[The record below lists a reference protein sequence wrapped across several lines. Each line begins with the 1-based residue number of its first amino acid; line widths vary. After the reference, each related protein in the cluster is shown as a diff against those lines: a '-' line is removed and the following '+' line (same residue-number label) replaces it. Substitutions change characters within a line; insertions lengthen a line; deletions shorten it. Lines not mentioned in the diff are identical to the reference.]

1 MKRWIS
7 FISIFLLAC
16 QLMASAVSFKAKLS
30 HSKVAV
36 GQRFRI
42 TFTVNAN
49 GGNFSAPSFENFS
62 VLSGPNQ
69 SSSMQ
74 YINGKVSREF
84 SINYIL
90 QANTVGKF
98 QIGPAIINSN
108 GDKIES
114 NVVEI
119 EVVEE
124 LSGTAAQNQRQDQRN
139 KSADELG
146 KYVYIKSFTDKKS
159 AYVGEKLTV
168 TYKLYSR
175 LGMQSLDLESLPD
188 LNGFWT
194 HDLHSVYDQIKLTTE
209 YIDGEVYQVAVLKQ
223 SLLYPQRAGKL
234 TIDPLS
240 MKAVVQVKSRRSR
253 SVFESMFGSYE
264 TKELLISST
273 PLQVDIKPLP
283 RYKGEGEFSGA
294 VGQFKINLVGNKE
307 NLKANEAIDLKVEIS
322 GQGNLPLIS
331 APKLNF
337 PPDLEVYDPE
347 TKNQFKNSAAG
358 SSGKKTF
365 NYLVIPR
372 HEGRYVIEPYAFTYF
387 DQNKKVYQ
395 TAYTDSLIFEVE
407 AGDEEV
413 NVIYDGSQRKEEV
426 ELLENDI
433 RFIHLN
439 QLSLFDS
446 DHCFYGSFSFY
457 LSIIL
462 ILLSAVL
469 LYFVSKKYKDQRS
482 DVVGR
487 RRSRAR
493 KLANKRL
500 AKALK
505 FKSSGDDKAFYEEIG
520 NALYGYYADRYNMGT
535 AELSLEVLLEKL
547 ATEGAETQLID
558 RLRNSVEQADL
569 ARYAPGSAIATD
581 KLFENAR
588 TIIEETESL
597 GR

>member
-1 MKRWIS
+1 MKRWVS
-7 FISIFLLAC
+7 FISIFLLTC

-49 GGNFSAPSFENFS
+49 GGNFSAPSFDNFR

-74 YINGKVSREF
+74 YINGKLSREF

-90 QANTVGKF
+90 QATTVGTF
-98 QIGPAIINSN
+98 DIGPAIITSN
-108 GDKIES
+108 GKQMES

-119 EVVEE
+119 EVVKE
-124 LSGTAAQNQRQDQRN
+124 LSGTAAQNQRQDQR
-139 KSADELG
+139 KQSGDELG
-146 KYVYIKSFTDKKS
+146 KYVYIKAFVDKKS
-159 AYVGEKLTV
+159 AYLGEKLSV

-188 LNGFWT
+188 LNGFWA
-194 HDLHSVYDQIKLTTE
+194 HDLHSVYDQFKLTTE
-209 YIDGEVYQVAVLKQ
+209 YIGGEVYQVAVLKQ

-273 PLQVDIKPLP
+273 PIQVDIKPLP
-283 RYKGEGEFSGA
+283 KYTGETNFSGA
-294 VGQFKINLVGNKE
+294 VGQYKINLISNKE
-307 NLKANEAIDLKVEIS
+307 RLKANEAIDLKVEIS
-322 GQGNLPLIS
+322 GQGNLPLIG

-347 TKNQFKNSAAG
+347 TKNQFKNTAAG
-358 SSGKKTF
+358 SSGKKIF

-372 HEGRYVIEPYAFTYF
+372 HEGKYVIEPYAFTYF
-387 DQNKKVYQ
+387 DQKKQAYL
-395 TAYTDSLIFEVE
+395 TAYTDSLIFEIE
-407 AGDEEV
+407 AGDEEA
-413 NVIYDGSQRKEEV
+413 NVVYDASQRKKEV

-439 QLSLFDS
+439 QLILFDG

-469 LYFVSKKYKDQRS
+469 LYFISKKYRDQRS
-482 DVVGR
+482 DLVGR
-487 RRSRAR
+487 RKSKAR

-505 FKSSGDDKAFYEEIG
+505 FKSAGDDKAFYEEIG

-547 ATEGAETQLID
+547 AAEGANPLLID
-558 RLRNSVEQADL
+558 QLRNSVEQADL
-569 ARYAPGSAIATD
+569 ARYAPGSAIATE

-588 TIIEETESL
+588 EVIEETESL
-597 GR
+597 G